1 MAESTI
7 KENYTSSKI
16 LINDLIRLTR
26 SDQYIFRG
34 ISRRSELNP
43 SICRKYDR
51 ETQTLVNLKDQ
62 EFALL
67 HAFRQQAS
75 NLLSGTM
82 ETLDYVACAQHY
94 GIPTR
99 LIDWTYNPFT
109 ALYFALSEN
118 KQPDDGYY
126 ELFVLPLKEQILIHR
141 CYSQTKRE
149 ADTEFIEEYAGF
161 LNQLRDKAQ
170 FISLVQQQNA
180 ALHALNI
187 EADDPQPQGLII
199 YNGSSSNARLI
210 AQAGLFSIPSSIE
223 GDEAAE
229 EIRRSA
235 RCISIRLSDKER
247 RETLGFLDNMG
258 YNKQRL
264 FPDLQNLCDS
274 IVAQVLQKQTGM
286 S

>member
-258 YNKQRL
+258 YNKQRQ

>member
-1 MAESTI
+1 MDESPI

-26 SDQYIFRG
+26 S
-34 ISRRSELNP
+34 
-43 SICRKYDR
+43 
-51 ETQTLVNLKDQ
+51 DQ

-149 ADTEFIEEYAGF
+149 ADTEFIEEYVGF

-170 FISLVQQQNA
+170 FISLVQQRNA
-180 ALHALNI
+180 ALHELNI
-187 EADDPQPQGLII
+187 EADNPQPQGLII

-235 RCISIRLSDKER
+235 RCISIRLSDRER

-274 IVAQVLQKQTGM
+274 IVAQALQKQTGM

>member
-1 MAESTI
+1 MDESPI

-149 ADTEFIEEYAGF
+149 ADTEFIEEYVGF

-170 FISLVQQQNA
+170 FISLVQQRNA
-180 ALHALNI
+180 ALHELNI
-187 EADDPQPQGLII
+187 EADNPQPQGLII

-229 EIRRSA
+229 EICRSA
-235 RCISIRLSDKER
+235 RCISIRLSDRER

-274 IVAQVLQKQTGM
+274 IVAQALQKQTGM